1 MDRNNVILVPQYAI
15 DVPNNEEENAEQDLA
30 VSQAWRD
37 VSRFERD
44 LARNQRTVCCCG
56 CASVETLLA
65 SLSFIWAL
73 NSFIIN
79 ASGSTFERY
88 EVMLSYVIAFCM
100 IAGLIATTSRW
111 VLVGVIFCVLD
122 LLWNI
127 LLLIAL
133 MRVKWEA
140 EADPIYSFATEY
152 LLHEWPD
159 MLISFKSKVLIDY
172 YGNVAHFVLKI
183 AFICSIYV
191 TSIQLYFVKQ
201 SEKRLHDT
209 RHQLG
214 ELMNLRMHA
223 ADVVSP
229 VIINNDSES
238 HHTAIS
244 PDSMLDTVSTQC
256 PSIISIP
263 SSFFRTNSSMLP
275 SEQMNLEEI
284 EADKVN

>member
-1 MDRNNVILVPQYAI
+1 MDRNNAILVPQYVG
-15 DVPNNEEENAEQDLA
+15 VPNNEEENAEQDLA

-44 LARNQRTVCCCG
+44 LARNQRTICCCG

-73 NSFIIN
+73 NSFIVN
-79 ASGSTFERY
+79 GSGYTFERY

-100 IAGLIATTSRW
+100 IAGIIATKSRW
-111 VLVGVIFCVLD
+111 VLAGVIFCALD

-127 LLLIAL
+127 ILLIAL
-133 MRVKWEA
+133 VRVKWEA
-140 EADPIYSFATEY
+140 EADPVYSFVTKY

-159 MLISFKSKVLIDY
+159 MLISLKSKALIDY

-183 AFICSIYV
+183 AFMCSIYI

-201 SEKRLHDT
+201 SERRLNAT
-209 RHQLG
+209 RRQLG
-214 ELMNLRMHA
+214 ELMNRRMHA
-223 ADVVSP
+223 DAFSP
-229 VIINNDSES
+229 VIVNNDSES

-244 PDSMLDTVSTQC
+244 QDSMLDTVSTQC
-256 PSIISIP
+256 SSIISIP
-263 SSFFRTNSSMLP
+263 SSFFRTSTSMLP
-275 SEQMNLEEI
+275 SEQMNVEEI
-284 EADKVN
+284 ETGKVN